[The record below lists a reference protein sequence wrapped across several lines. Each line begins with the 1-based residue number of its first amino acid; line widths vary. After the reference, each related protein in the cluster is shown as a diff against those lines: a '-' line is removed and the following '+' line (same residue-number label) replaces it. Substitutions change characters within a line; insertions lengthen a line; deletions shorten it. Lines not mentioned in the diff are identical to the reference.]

1 MSYINSLGLNAKE
14 AEPWG
19 TIREEDVSRHELPP
33 HPSVQEEQRDV
44 RRHTAMIRASWI
56 EVDPRRQSRLDFPL
70 QTARNGMPLF
80 DEGEWESDE
89 HGGVNDGCIKDRHG
103 KGFFSSLKKTAWK
116 LKTRKTK
123 TSMAQR
129 SIPTPFPFEVAECRA
144 DGASPP
150 SSSQP
155 LKQSTPPRR
164 LRRASVDVYS
174 PPPKSNAAHA
184 AFEDSEEEA
193 TEGNPNSSFSPLKR
207 RNRSLDM
214 LRVADSVEASS
225 DIEEYKGPLRIV
237 DEEPT
242 PDCEHFAVDI

>member
-1 MSYINSLGLNAKE
+1 MSYVSLLALDTKE
-14 AEPWG
+14 AELWRLC
-19 TIREEDVSRHELPP
+19 REEDPSRHELPP
-33 HPSVQEEQRDV
+33 HHLVQEEQRDV
-44 RRHTAMIRASWI
+44 KRHTAMIRASWI

-89 HGGVNDGCIKDRHG
+89 HGGVNDGCTKDRHG

-116 LKTRKTK
+116 LKPRKAK
-123 TSMAQR
+123 TSMVQR
-129 SIPTPFPFEVAECRA
+129 SIPTPFPFEVAEYRA
-144 DGASPP
+144 DGAFPP

-155 LKQSTPPRR
+155 LNQNSPPRR

-193 TEGNPNSSFSPLKR
+193 TEENRNSSFSPLKR

-214 LRVADSVEASS
+214 LRAADSVEASS

-237 DEEPT
+237 VEE
-242 PDCEHFAVDI
+242 PDCEYFAIEI